1 MPRCSLLRERRVSG
15 SERARAWLVPAL
27 TLGGLV
33 VLWEVAVRAFHIPSF
48 LLPPPSAV
56 ARGIAGAPGQFLH
69 HAWVTTY
76 ESALGFLAATA
87 IGIPV
92 ATLMAASPTIYQ
104 ALAPLLVTAQS
115 IPKVAVAPLMLVW
128 IGAGLESKVA
138 MAVLIAFFPI
148 IVDTATG
155 LATAHPDMIL
165 MARSLRASRWQLL
178 REIRFPA
185 ALPLIF
191 SGLKVAITLAVVG
204 AVIGEFVGAEE
215 GLGYLILAFSARQ
228 DTAEILACIL
238 LLAVLGIVLYS
249 LVCALECLC
258 VWWKPPQPEGALG
271 SA

>member
-1 MPRCSLLRERRVSG
+1 MSDAERT
-15 SERARAWLVPAL
+15 RAWVAPVL

-33 VLWEVAVRAFHIPSF
+33 LLWEVAVRAFHIPSF
-48 LLPPPSAV
+48 LLPPPSAM
-56 ARGIAGAPGQFLH
+56 ARGMAAAPAQFFRH
-69 HAWVTTY
+69 GWVTTY
-76 ESALGFLAATA
+76 ESVLGFLAATA

-92 ATLMAASPTIYQ
+92 ATFMASSPTVYQ

-115 IPKVAVAPLMLVW
+115 IPKVAIAPMLLVW
-128 IGAGLESKVA
+128 IGAGLGSKVA

-155 LATAHPDMIL
+155 LATANPDMIL
-165 MARSLRASRWQLL
+165 MARSLRATRWQLL
-178 REIRFPA
+178 REIQFPA

-204 AVIGEFVGAEE
+204 AVIGEFVGAED

-228 DTAEILACIL
+228 DTPEILACIF
-238 LLAVLGIVLYS
+238 LLAMLGIVLYS
-249 LVCALECLC
+249 LVCVLERLC
-258 VWWKPPQPEGALG
+258 VWWKLPQPEAALG